1 MKHDMSDILYRMID
15 AGHGAVMVL
24 LLLLIGRLLLCRR
37 DGLLRV
43 HYVAVAYLL
52 VSCVQMLVL
61 FLLEDD
67 TRISVQTGETF
78 SIWMDAIAALV
89 SIGLL
94 YVLLRNRYLY
104 PRRTLWLVCLL
115 VGMQWLCY
123 LLCALLQFADWTYL
137 LYLPLSGALWCAIGW
152 VIANARPAEQA
163 VWPVVDET
171 RDPFL
176 EQLDAVLM
184 QDRYF
189 CSEDITRDEVC
200 KRMLTNRTTF
210 SQRMSEATQMTFSEY
225 LREMRL
231 REAARLLRET
241 DIPIDQVAFE
251 VGLRS
256 ASGFHRNFLLSYGM
270 TPRQYREQAK
280 NRNN

>member
-1 MKHDMSDILYRMID
+1 MSDILYRMID

-52 VSCVQMLVL
+52 VSCIQMLVL
-61 FLLEDD
+61 FFLEDD

-89 SIGLL
+89 GIGLF
-94 YVLLRNRYLY
+94 YVLVRNRYLY
-104 PRRTLWLVCLL
+104 PRKTIVLVASL
-115 VGMQWLCY
+115 VVTQWLCY
-123 LLCALLQFADWTYL
+123 GFCALWQFADWTYL

-152 VIANARPAEQA
+152 IMANAKPSDNSLVLE
-163 VWPVVDET
+163 DET

-270 TPRQYREQAK
+270 TPRQYREQVK
-280 NRNN
+280 NRDN